1 MQSHVAEA
9 TLKKFRQL
17 ALTISRVWGSG
28 MGVSGKTMARVLT
41 DRLADQQ
48 GLAEARTPCD
58 SQRQQV
64 PRESPSQ

>member
-9 TLKKFRQL
+9 TLEKFRQL
-17 ALTISRVWGSG
+17 AFTISRVWGSG
-28 MGVSGKTMARVLT
+28 MGVSGKAMAGVLT

-48 GLAEARTPCD
+48 GLAAATTRCG